1 MRSGGRELTKSRL
14 ANMVF
19 WNGFMGLQD
28 SIKSEK
34 RCGRHFGLSALGN
47 IPGCIREHEETT
59 SGEERVRKPALSFEE
74 HWHQNRLTGGAGS
87 SRKYPRWVASID
99 EVETCPQKR
108 Q

>member
-1 MRSGGRELTKSRL
+1 MSSGMGELTKSRL

-47 IPGCIREHEETT
+47 IPGCNREHGETT
-59 SGEERVRKPALSFEE
+59 SGEERVQEACI
-74 HWHQNRLTGGAGS
+74 
-87 SRKYPRWVASID
+87 V
-99 EVETCPQKR
+99 V
-108 Q
+108 